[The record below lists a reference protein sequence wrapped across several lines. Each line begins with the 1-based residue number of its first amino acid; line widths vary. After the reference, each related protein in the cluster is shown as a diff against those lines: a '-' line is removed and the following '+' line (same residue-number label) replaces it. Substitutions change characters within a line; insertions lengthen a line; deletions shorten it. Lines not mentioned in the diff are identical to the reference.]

1 MSCICYDS
9 RAVPRFLDVK
19 RKFDIWMS
27 NLWFFPCILCQI
39 FTLSAVPFNRM
50 PTAIL
55 ECFFV
60 LKPGGLLLF
69 RDYGNAQTWITIYTC
84 VYMVHCINRYVNC
97 WQMLGLVECRALW
110 YDHAAIWSRQKSG
123 VPRVHEIRWHSI
135 LLLFFRNCQGSFC
148 WSRLHW
154 GTGFVF
160 SSNVEFCTNKM
171 ICYTI
176 SNLTCK

>member
-69 RDYGNAQTWITIYTC
+69 RDYGNAQTWITIYIRVCIWFIASTDMWIADKC
-84 VYMVHCINRYVNC
+84 WVWWNVGLYDMTMLRFEADKRVGFREYMRSDGTRSYFFSLETVRDLFVGAGFIEV
-97 WQMLGLVECRALW
+97 LA
-110 YDHAAIWSRQKSG
+110 
-123 VPRVHEIRWHSI
+123 
-135 LLLFFRNCQGSFC
+135 LFF
-148 WSRLHW
+148 LP
-154 GTGFVF
+154 
-160 SSNVEFCTNKM
+160 M
-171 ICYTI
+171 
-176 SNLTCK
+176 